1 MMFQTAMSGDLAEK
15 VFKAVKSSITETAT
29 STDRL
34 AHGEPVI
41 LATATASAAGIYVQ
55 RPATS
60 TAIINN
66 LFVGAVDSTVIEHG
80 GLGLVQC
87 HGYLSDAY
95 FTAQT
100 DTVCAAGRTLR
111 PSSFRA
117 FITAAD
123 LPSSGA
129 VTDQVIQNGVSGLC
143 VALAAPTGTVATE
156 TNRTT
161 VKVFIR
167 AM

>member
-1 MMFQTAMSGDLAEK
+1 MRFQTAMTGDLAET
-15 VFKAVKSSITETAT
+15 VFKAVKSSLSATVT

-34 AHGEPVI
+34 AAGEPVI
-41 LATATASAAGIYVQ
+41 LATHTASNNGIFVQ

-66 LFVGAVDSTVIEHG
+66 LYVGNVDAQIEHE

-87 HGYLSDAY
+87 HGYDSDAF

-100 DTVCAAGRTLR
+100 DTVCAAGRVLR

-117 FITAAD
+117 LITAGD
-123 LPSSGA
+123 IPNSGT
-129 VTDQVIQNGVSGLC
+129 VTDQVIQNGVAGLV

-156 TNRTT
+156 TARTT
-161 VKVFIR
+161 VKVHIR